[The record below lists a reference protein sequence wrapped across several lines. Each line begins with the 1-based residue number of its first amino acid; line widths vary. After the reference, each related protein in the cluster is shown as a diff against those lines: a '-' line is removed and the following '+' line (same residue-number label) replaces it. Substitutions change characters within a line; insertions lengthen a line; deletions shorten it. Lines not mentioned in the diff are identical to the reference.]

1 MNLFFSRAL
10 RLAQVS
16 MAVVVLCLSP
26 NGQVTGEELSP
37 ITKELF
43 KAINN
48 GDLAQVQISIANGAN
63 YKVANAWG
71 ITPIDLAVDKGHIKI
86 IHYLLKIT
94 ETQTPK
100 GKLNS
105 TPTPT
110 DSTFFSNP
118 TKAAAPAEPSPPVP
132 NELSVVAEVYS
143 PPPDSGPWSATVV
156 TSDARSN
163 MTVANPSS
171 GVTQS
176 KSALKQ
182 IARNFPQ
189 IGSEEPGAASPPKR
203 SQIIGGSGANAM
215 SIFSSNKDIKA
226 DKQKKST
233 VIKKSANWRK
243 KEREQAQIM
252 PKRPSK
258 KSEQK
263 HTKKR
268 LKGVILKIGRMT
280 ALNKAPPPQTPKLKF
295 YQSCINKKLGSL
307 IFCIENLNWPESIR
321 TFFLTDSILSKDTH
335 TIVRYDEGV
344 ATYFHTLFPSKSYTS
359 IINYFT
365 QLFGAPTKKLER
377 SIAPL
382 AEKRRINPTATWQSI
397 TPETDLLTTLE
408 VRMYDDN
415 RGDFPDTK
423 RGAVYLYNEKSQSVF
438 PHVSLVE
445 LMLLRAEDKQR

>member
-1 MNLFFSRAL
+1 MNLFFSRTL

-26 NGQVTGEELSP
+26 NGQIIGEELTP

-43 KAINN
+43 EAINN
-48 GDLAQVQISIANGAN
+48 GDIAKVQISIANGAN
-63 YKVANAWG
+63 YKVVNAWG
-71 ITPIDLAVDKGHIKI
+71 ITPIDLAVDKGHINI
-86 IHYLLKIT
+86 IHYLLKIS

-100 GKLNS
+100 GKLTS
-105 TPTPT
+105 MPTPKET
-110 DSTFFSNP
+110 TFLSNP
-118 TKAAAPAEPSPPVP
+118 TKATAPAEPSPPVP
-132 NELSVVAEVYS
+132 NELSAVAEVYS

-156 TSDARSN
+156 TSDAKPN
-163 MTVANPSS
+163 TTVANTSS

-176 KSALKQ
+176 KTALKQ

-189 IGSEEPGAASPPKR
+189 IDPVELGTTSPPKKP
-203 SQIIGGSGANAM
+203 QIIGGGNTNSM

-226 DKQKKST
+226 EKRKKST
-233 VIKKSANWRK
+233 IVKKGANWRK
-243 KEREQAQIM
+243 KKLQQTQVM

-263 HTKKR
+263 LHENW
-268 LKGVILKIGRMT
+268 LKGVILKIGKMT
-280 ALNKAPPPQTPKLKF
+280 ALNKAPLPQTSKSKF

-307 IFCIENLNWPESIR
+307 IFCIVNLNWPESIR

-335 TIVRYDEGV
+335 TIVRYDRGA
-344 ATYFHTLFPSKSYTS
+344 ATYFHTFFPSKSYTS
-359 IINYFT
+359 IISYFT
-365 QLFGAPTKKLER
+365 QRFGAPTKKLER

-397 TPETDLLTTLE
+397 TPETNLLTTLE

-415 RGDFPDTK
+415 RGAFPDTK
-423 RGAVYLYNEKSQSVF
+423 RGAVYLYNEKSLSVF

-445 LMLLRAEDKQR
+445 LMLLRAEDK